1 MFRQLSAGE
10 DKERL
15 ASYHDVRVVRVVV
28 HLLTADDVIATESCF
43 TKLEIVTGR
52 FLFVSTMTVIG
63 SEVTRSE
70 NGNCDSVN

>member
-28 HLLTADDVIATESCF
+28 DLVITHYMSSTKRCV
-43 TKLEIVTGR
+43 TKL
-52 FLFVSTMTVIG
+52 
-63 SEVTRSE
+63 
-70 NGNCDSVN
+70 

>member
-28 HLLTADDVIATESCF
+28 HLLVAHDVIATQSCF
-43 TKLEIVTGR
+43 TKLEILTGR
-52 FLFVSTMTVIG
+52 FLFVSTMTVIE

-70 NGNCDSVN
+70 NGSHEALN